1 MKAGPRVPPSQT
13 VPLILMALFDVSIV
27 QEHFYLC
34 ASQRVVVS
42 SLPRAASIVCGENN
56 QSVVEHV
63 VLLQC
68 SGHIA
73 NSFIQS
79 CHHAKEGS
87 PILVLNFG
95 IMN

>member
-1 MKAGPRVPPSQT
+1 MLEKSHSV
-13 VPLILMALFDVSIV
+13 LLFKE
-27 QEHFYLC
+27 QFYLST
-34 ASQRVVVS
+34 SQREVVS
-42 SLPRAASIVCGENN
+42 SILWLTPIVCGEDYE
-56 QSVVEHV
+56 SVVVHV

-95 IMN
+95 SVN

>member
-1 MKAGPRVPPSQT
+1 VPPSHT
-13 VPLILMALFDVSIV
+13 VPLILMAPFDVSIV
-27 QEHFYLC
+27 QEHLYLST
-34 ASQRVVVS
+34 SQGVVVS
-42 SLPRAASIVCGENN
+42 SLPGAATIVCGEDYE
-56 QSVVEHV
+56 SVVVHV

-95 IMN
+95 SVN